1 MMVNY
6 VQRARDVRH
15 TLRVEGME
23 QGTIKVLERLCEDN
37 EMLRQE
43 MEAITKVVSK
53 MADIVADIS
62 TVGQKLRGDWEE
74 VRKRFHGVIDVTP
87 EKPQ

>member
-1 MMVNY
+1 MVEY

-15 TLRVEGME
+15 TLRTHGME
-23 QGTIKVLERLCEDN
+23 DGTRLILERLCEDN

-43 MEAITKVVSK
+43 MQQITQVVDK
-53 MADIVADIS
+53 MANIVADIA

-87 EKPQ
+87 EREQ